1 MRKCISSKPKKQRTI
16 QYKGAINLKR
26 KMLGV
31 PLSSSLREKYRVK
44 TIRVKE
50 GDNVRI
56 SRGDFSGIDGKV
68 IEVDTERN
76 RLLIEGVTKEN
87 VSGTAVRV
95 PTHISNVVITTLNL
109 DDKWRKRRLND
120 KKEKAK

>member
-16 QYKGAINLKR
+16 QYNGAINLKR

-31 PLSSSLREKYRVK
+31 PLSSSLREKYGIK

-68 IEVDTERN
+68 IEVDTDRN

-87 VSGTAVRV
+87 VSGTTVRV
-95 PTHISNVVITTLNL
+95 PIHISNVVITTLNL
-109 DDKWRKRRLND
+109 DEKWRKRRLND

>member
-1 MRKCISSKPKKQRTI
+1 MRSYISSKPKKQRTI
-16 QYKGAINLKR
+16 QYKGAINLRR
-26 KMLGV
+26 KMLSA
-31 PLSSSLREKYRVK
+31 PLSNTLREKYQIK

-56 SRGDFSGIDGKV
+56 CRGDFSGIDGKI
-68 IEVDTERN
+68 IEVDTEKN

-95 PTHISNVVITTLNL
+95 PIHISNVVITNFNL
-109 DDKWRKRRLND
+109 DDKWRKRRLNA
-120 KKEKAK
+120 KKERTK